1 MENIFLQENLWL
13 SFSTQYVKN
22 ILEKNLWKFH
32 SQMYI
37 PTLDRSY
44 LNILHFD

>member
-1 MENIFLQENLWL
+1 MENIFLQKNLWL